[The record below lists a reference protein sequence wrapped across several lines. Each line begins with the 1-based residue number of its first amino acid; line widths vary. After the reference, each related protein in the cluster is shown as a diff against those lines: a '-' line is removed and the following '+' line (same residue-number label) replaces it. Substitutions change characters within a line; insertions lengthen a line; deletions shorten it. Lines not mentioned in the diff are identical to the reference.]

1 MLNNFVYKYFQ
12 HKYVLLQ
19 ILLNNSNIMSKFFLT
34 ISMLLSL
41 SLLSVSCNNDDFN
54 GELPNDGAVEVS
66 FVLDVE
72 AVHSSRAISDGT
84 GATQLM
90 YAVFDENAQLVIPKA
105 VKGNISSLLTAKGYE
120 MSISLPKGNVYRVVF
135 WAQNPECQAYD
146 VADDMNV
153 TIDYTGINNDESR
166 DAFFACTE
174 QFKVDYNTSVSVVLR
189 RPFAQVNVGAYSYDM
204 EHAREAGVDIAK
216 SSAIIKSVPNSI
228 NLLDGKTA
236 GEVDVTYTL
245 AARPAE
251 NLLVDVDENGTSE
264 VYEYLSMS
272 YLLATPEGSVHEMSF
287 GFTNEDETKRIE
299 FNGGLE
305 TVPVKRNWRT
315 NIVGQILTGNVSFNI
330 KIDPSY
336 EGETINSAG
345 LYYNFSEDTE
355 IVDKVFA
362 FNTNEAATFS
372 SENNNLLTFKNVV
385 FSGKVQ
391 YIALGDYVK
400 NEKNQVVVPFTNILT
415 NVVAKDMVVTHS
427 KGITNV
433 ASVDYMAP
441 LIFLRGES
449 TLYDC
454 EFTGTTCLVET
465 YAQQTADKGYD
476 YYEVLPYDCGVPND
490 SKAVFNDCT
499 IGTMYAWSHSQ
510 ITLNNT
516 KVEYLRC
523 STHNQSDSNAHVT
536 INAGSEVETIFVSSS
551 STAKSYTGD
560 DGRKHWKATP
570 WAPSLIIKSGAKI
583 GTLDMNGRGR
593 YDVNGNLDVVIE
605 DGAIIDSIINEAV

>member
-1 MLNNFVYKYFQ
+1 
-12 HKYVLLQ
+12 
-19 ILLNNSNIMSKFFLT
+19 
-34 ISMLLSL
+34 
-41 SLLSVSCNNDDFN
+41 
-54 GELPNDGAVEVS
+54 
-66 FVLDVE
+66 
-72 AVHSSRAISDGT
+72 
-84 GATQLM
+84 
-90 YAVFDENAQLVIPKA
+90 
-105 VKGNISSLLTAKGYE
+105 
-120 MSISLPKGNVYRVVF
+120 
-135 WAQNPECQAYD
+135 
-146 VADDMNV
+146 
-153 TIDYTGINNDESR
+153 
-166 DAFFACTE
+166 
-174 QFKVDYNTSVSVVLR
+174 
-189 RPFAQVNVGAYSYDM
+189 
-204 EHAREAGVDIAK
+204 
-216 SSAIIKSVPNSI
+216 
-228 NLLDGKTA
+228 
-236 GEVDVTYTL
+236 
-245 AARPAE
+245 
-251 NLLVDVDENGTSE
+251 
-264 VYEYLSMS
+264 
-272 YLLATPEGSVHEMSF
+272 
-287 GFTNEDETKRIE
+287 
-299 FNGGLE
+299 
-305 TVPVKRNWRT
+305 
-315 NIVGQILTGNVSFNI
+315 
-330 KIDPSY
+330 
-336 EGETINSAG
+336 
-345 LYYNFSEDTE
+345 
-355 IVDKVFA
+355 VDKVFA
-362 FNTNEAATFS
+362 FNTQEWATFT
-372 SENNNLLTFKNVV
+372 SENNNLLTFKNIE

-391 YIALGDYVK
+391 YIAFGDYVR
-400 NEKNQVVVPFTNILT
+400 NEKGQIVVPFTNILT

-433 ASVDYMAP
+433 ASLDYMAP

-454 EFTGTTCLVET
+454 EFTGTTCLVKT

-560 DGRKHWKATP
+560 DGRKHWTATP